1 MDVTMAITWS
11 FEPEGFVRF
20 SVTDPYTMDEWRE
33 AASAILSAPLSGR
46 RFSVLVD
53 RRNSEPLTTQAVEE
67 MLRFAS
73 QHHQD
78 LAHRRVSILV
88 SDDANFGMG
97 RMTELRASVAVPTM
111 AIRTFRKYEDA
122 IHWLSA

>member
-1 MDVTMAITWS
+1 MPITWS

-33 AASAILSAPLSGR
+33 AASAILSAPLSGAPQ
-46 RFSVLVD
+46 SVLVD
-53 RRNSEPLTTQAVEE
+53 RRAAEPLTTQAVEE
-67 MLRFAS
+67 MLHFAY
-73 QHHQD
+73 QHQQD
-78 LAHRRVSILV
+78 LAGRRVSILV

-97 RMTELRASVAVPTM
+97 RMTQLRANIAVPAM

-122 IHWLSA
+122 INWLST